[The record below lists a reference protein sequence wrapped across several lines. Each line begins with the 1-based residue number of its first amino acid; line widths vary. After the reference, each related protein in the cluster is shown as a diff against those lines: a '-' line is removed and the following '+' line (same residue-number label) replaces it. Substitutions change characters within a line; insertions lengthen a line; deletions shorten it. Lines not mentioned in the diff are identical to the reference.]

1 MPLVIRL
8 HVEDD
13 RLFPNARRVE
23 MRVCNQDVEKT
34 LNEVVHCEFLPEEVV
49 KAKMIERLQ
58 EMALKEIKDYVNE
71 TF

>member
-23 MRVCNQDVEKT
+23 MRVRNQDVEKT

-49 KAKMIERLQ
+49 RKKMIERLQ
-58 EMALKEIKDYVNE
+58 EMALKEIEDYVNA